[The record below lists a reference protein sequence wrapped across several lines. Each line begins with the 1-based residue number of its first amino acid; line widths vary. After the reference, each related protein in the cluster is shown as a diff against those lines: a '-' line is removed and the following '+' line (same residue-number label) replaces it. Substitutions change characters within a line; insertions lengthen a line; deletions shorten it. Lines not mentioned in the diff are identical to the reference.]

1 MSRNFHRLVVKE
13 VRRETP
19 ECVSVS
25 FQVPD
30 ESKDGFRYLPG
41 QYITLKAI
49 VDGEELRRSYSIC
62 SCPLDGELR
71 IAVKEI
77 PGGRFSGFVNR
88 RLKAGDTIEAMTP
101 LGRFCPPIGDGQA
114 KKYMVFA
121 AGSGITPISSI
132 ARTVLRTE
140 PGSTFLL
147 VYGNRSRSLIVFREE
162 IEALK
167 NLYMERFQVIHVL
180 SRERTEADL
189 NSGRIDRDKCLRID
203 AAIMP
208 FSAVDEFFVC
218 GPSGMI
224 EAVSQCLADK
234 DVPRQRVHIERFH
247 ADGKPAAARPESKDA
262 TETSRKARV
271 TVTLDGV
278 ESRFELDF
286 NGPAILDAAMSNGL
300 DVPFACKGGMCCTCR
315 AKLEKGEVDMEL
327 NYALT
332 PEEVAEGYILTCQSH
347 PRTSEVQVNYD
358 AR

>member
-1 MSRNFHRLVVKE
+1 MSRHFHPLLVKE

-25 FQVPD
+25 FHVPD
-30 ESKDGFRYLPG
+30 ERKDAFRYLAG
-41 QYITLKAI
+41 QYITLKAV
-49 VDGEELRRSYSIC
+49 VDGQELRRSYSIC

-71 IAVKEI
+71 IAVKEV

-88 RLKAGDTIEAMTP
+88 RLQAGDTIEAMTP

-114 KKYMVFA
+114 KRYMAFA
-121 AGSGITPISSI
+121 AGSGITPIASI
-132 ARTVLRTE
+132 AKTVLRTE
-140 PGSTFLL
+140 PESTFLL
-147 VYGNRSRSLIVFREE
+147 VYGNRSRNLIIFREE

-167 NLYMERFQVIHVL
+167 NLYMERLQVIHVL

-189 NSGRIDRDKCLRID
+189 NSGRIDREKCLRID
-203 AAIMP
+203 SAIMP
-208 FSAVDEFFVC
+208 FASVDEFFVC

-224 EAVSQCLADK
+224 DAVTECLAGK
-234 DVPRQRVHIERFH
+234 GIPRERLHIERFH
-247 ADGKPAAARPESKDA
+247 ADGKAAATRRIAEDAGES
-262 TETSRKARV
+262 SRKSNIS
-271 TVTLDGV
+271 VTLDGV

-286 NGPAILDAAMSNGL
+286 NGPSILDAAMSNGL